1 MRFIFQFRELRQM
14 DLKKTA
20 PQVCELAQQAGQA
33 ILTVYEEHCR
43 TGVLVSHKS
52 DDSPLTL
59 ADQLAHAVI
68 CEGLHRLT
76 PEIPVVS
83 EEDAHSWHWRTPT
96 GTFWLVDPLDG
107 TKEFVGK
114 NGEFT
119 VNIALVSDGE
129 PVWGVVYA
137 PVLAQMYWGGR
148 DEGAYVRE
156 GSEMT
161 ALRVADRQERCRV
174 VASKSHLSPETL
186 AFIQSL
192 EPADGVQVGSSLKFC
207 LIASGQ
213 AHVYPRLSPTCE
225 WDTAA
230 AQAVVEGAGG
240 WVQDMDG
247 VRLRYGKA
255 DVLNPHFVAACV
267 PWMDWHR
274 QP

>member
-1 MRFIFQFRELRQM
+1 M
-14 DLKKTA
+14 
-20 PQVCELAQQAGQA
+20 
-33 ILTVYEEHCR
+33 TVYEEHCL
-43 TGVLVSHKS
+43 TGVAVSRKS

-68 CEGLHRLT
+68 CEGLRRLT
-76 PEIPVVS
+76 PDIPVVS
-83 EEDAHSWHWRTPT
+83 EEDADSWRWRTPT
-96 GTFWLVDPLDG
+96 GMFWLVDPLDG
-107 TKEFVGK
+107 TKEFLGK

-137 PVLAQMYWGGR
+137 PVLNQMYWGGR
-148 DEGAYVRE
+148 NEGAYLKE
-156 GSEMT
+156 GTNTS
-161 ALRVADRQERCRV
+161 ALRVADNSGPYRV

-186 AFIQSL
+186 AFIQGL
-192 EPADGVQVGSSLKFC
+192 DVAHWVQVGSSLKFC

-240 WVQDMDG
+240 VVHDLAG
-247 VRLRYGKA
+247 SRLRYGKT
-255 DVLNPHFVAACV
+255 DVLNPHFVAACA
-267 PWMDWHR
+267 PWLVGADR
-274 QP
+274 A

>member
-1 MRFIFQFRELRQM
+1 M

-20 PQVCELAQQAGQA
+20 QQVCDLARQAGQA

-43 TGVLVSHKS
+43 TGVSVTHKS

-76 PEIPVVS
+76 PDMPVVS
-83 EEDAHSWHWRTPT
+83 EEDADSWRWRTPT
-96 GTFWLVDPLDG
+96 GNFWLVDPLDG
-107 TKEFVGK
+107 TKEFLGK

-119 VNIALVSDGE
+119 VNIALISNGE

-137 PVLAQMYWGGR
+137 PVPAQMYWGGR
-148 DEGAYVRE
+148 DHGAHLTEGA
-156 GSEMT
+156 GTT
-161 ALRVADRQERCRV
+161 ALRVAQRQGRCRV

-186 AFIQSL
+186 AFIQGL
-192 EPADGVQVGSSLKFC
+192 EPADWVQVGSSLKFC

-240 WVQDMDG
+240 VVQDMNG

-255 DVLNPHFVAACV
+255 DVLNPHFIAACV
-267 PWMDWHR
+267 PWIDGDG
-274 QP
+274 QA